1 MTDKLKATFSWME
14 NTLFCPPIYSP
25 ERMKIAF
32 EGFEISK
39 FSGLEKGDQW
49 PLVDTVGYSIQTCR
63 LLQFILKPQLNS
75 KWAKKECIFHLETMH
90 KLKLYFKMLLQV
102 YSQFSLELSQLDAKA
117 KFLKCYVDSAHIFL
131 NFNIIW
137 WQRIRIRHL
146 QYPELIWRLRR
157 KPLHL
162 N

>member
-1 MTDKLKATFSWME
+1 ME

-25 ERMKIAF
+25 ERMQIAF

-146 QYPELIWRLRR
+146 QYPELIWRLRQ